1 VIAQE
6 AVKEKSNEIPALRS
20 MLKDKDIEGCIIT
33 ADAMHT
39 QKETARFIV
48 QDKKA
53 DYVFTVKDNQKNL
66 LMNIKALDLESIPPV
81 YETVDNAHGRIEI
94 RRIRCSSELQG
105 YIDFPFHKQVA
116 LIERIVERNG
126 RTSRELAYIIT
137 SLDKYRVCPERLL
150 KLNPWTLDN
159 REWFPLGQGRHL

>member
-66 LMNIKALDLESIPPV
+66 LDDIKALDLESIPPC
-81 YETVDNAHGRIEI
+81 I
-94 RRIRCSSELQG
+94 
-105 YIDFPFHKQVA
+105 
-116 LIERIVERNG
+116 
-126 RTSRELAYIIT
+126 
-137 SLDKYRVCPERLL
+137 
-150 KLNPWTLDN
+150 
-159 REWFPLGQGRHL
+159 